1 MGNERLY
8 QVAGARLMA
17 NDNNPTQLKPPRINK
32 IYIDKHNI
40 YVLFLDNAMK
50 KYDISPLLGKKAF
63 EKLKN
68 LSYLKTAKVDSGGYG
83 ISWDDDCDLSE
94 NELWTKG
101 VPITDIQELAKLHL
115 LFVESKSY

>member
-1 MGNERLY
+1 
-8 QVAGARLMA
+8 MA

-32 IYIDKHNI
+32 IYIDKHTI
-40 YVLFLDNAMK
+40 YVLFLDNAIK
-50 KYDISPLLGKKAF
+50 KYDISPLLEKKAF

-101 VPITDIQELAKLHL
+101 VPVTDTQELNKLHL
-115 LFVESKSY
+115 LFTSRDYATDRREN